1 LGTFVKISAP
11 FAPFISEHIFLELN
25 KFTNQWTIDWE
36 SIHLKHFPI
45 SSEKYIDKKL
55 LSEIELVRK
64 IISLWLFIRAKN
76 NQKIK
81 QPLAKMEI
89 KIN

>member
-1 LGTFVKISAP
+1 LK
-11 FAPFISEHIFLELN
+11 N
-25 KFTNQWTIDWE
+25 FTNKWKVEWG
-36 SIHLKHFPI
+36 SIHLKHFPL
-45 SSEKYIDKKL
+45 SSDKYIDKKI

-76 NQKIK
+76 NCKIK
-81 QPLAKMEI
+81 QPLSKMEI